1 MDGVIDSQT
10 EHQGRHSH
18 FEGCHPRGDQVDE
31 PERPDEGGAQTHH
44 GEEDPSRTSER
55 DREEDHD
62 HCTSK
67 RDEEPEVGEGRRI
80 DVVGQQV
87 DREGF
92 E

>member
-1 MDGVIDSQT
+1 MGKRT
-10 EHQGRHSH
+10 
-18 FEGCHPRGDQVDE
+18 PRGL
-31 PERPDEGGAQTHH
+31 RSTM
-44 GEEDPSRTSER
+44 R
-55 DREEDHD
+55 EDHD